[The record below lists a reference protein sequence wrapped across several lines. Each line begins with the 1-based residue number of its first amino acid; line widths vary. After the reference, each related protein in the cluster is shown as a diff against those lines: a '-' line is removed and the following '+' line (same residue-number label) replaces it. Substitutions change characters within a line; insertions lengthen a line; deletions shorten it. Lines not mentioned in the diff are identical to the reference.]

1 LAKILGPIAIRY
13 RDASRQRTWSADSG
27 PCDRVRVDSSLRRR
41 EDGLPG
47 RGDFWRLANEYVVAQ
62 LAVREQAFVAP
73 LACVST

>member
-41 EDGLPG
+41 EDGLLVEVISGVWQTSMSLPSLLCAS
-47 RGDFWRLANEYVVAQ
+47 RLSW
-62 LAVREQAFVAP
+62 P
-73 LACVST
+73 LLLV